1 MGTEPKSWVA
11 RQASR
16 PSFWLGVAILFIV
29 IAILRWVIVALDPEH
44 SGEQIALAIFWTVLA
59 LLSVTRWAIRRKHA

>member
-1 MGTEPKSWVA
+1 
-11 RQASR
+11 
-16 PSFWLGVAILFIV
+16 VAILFIV